1 MDSVASMVAAAT
13 LSQPLMTVA
22 TTTLSQVSTLVVGAL
37 SQLST
42 IDDGSGPEDYDDAS
56 SIV

>member
-22 TTTLSQVSTLVVGAL
+22 TTTLPQVSTLVVRAL
-37 SQLST
+37 SQ
-42 IDDGSGPEDYDDAS
+42 DDGGGLEDDDDAS